1 MVRTGARTKAKSN
14 YYKRYFETNLGD
26 IKKSWKGVN
35 SILGRNLPTTE
46 INRIDVG
53 DNSSTTPLEI
63 SNALNYHFTHIG
75 PRLADNIPK
84 TSVCFEDYITPSN
97 YSFTLNETHCGVV
110 HRLVSSLRVDK
121 ATGLDGISARL
132 LKEACPEIV
141 PSLTHIINLFIRC
154 GYFPDEW
161 KISKVLPLYKED
173 IKSDPNNYRPI
184 SILPVVSKIIEKVI
198 FKQLYEYLTH
208 NNLLTVSQHGFRPMH
223 STLTALLE
231 ATNNWYLNIDDGLIN
246 SVLFLDL
253 KKAFDT
259 VDHSIL

>member
-1 MVRTGARTKAKSN
+1 MFERDQLKRATIINNSDAHWTEYKIARNNVNANIRKAKTN

-84 TSVCFEDYITPSN
+84 TSVCFEDYITPSDS
-97 YSFTLNETHCGVV
+97 SFTLNETHCGIV
-110 HRLVSSLRVDK
+110 HPLVSSLQVDK

-141 PSLTHIINLFIRC
+141 PSLTHIINLSIRC

-161 KISKVLPLYKED
+161 
-173 IKSDPNNYRPI
+173 
-184 SILPVVSKIIEKVI
+184 
-198 FKQLYEYLTH
+198 
-208 NNLLTVSQHGFRPMH
+208 
-223 STLTALLE
+223 
-231 ATNNWYLNIDDGLIN
+231 
-246 SVLFLDL
+246 
-253 KKAFDT
+253 
-259 VDHSIL
+259 

>member
-1 MVRTGARTKAKSN
+1 MNKIHDQAVENKEEKTN

-84 TSVCFEDYITPSN
+84 TSVCFEDDITPSDS
-97 YSFTLNETHCGVV
+97 SFTLNKTHCGVV
-110 HRLVSSLRVDK
+110 HCLVCSLRINK
-121 ATGLDGISARL
+121 TTGLDGISARL

-141 PSLTHIINLFIRC
+141 PSLTHNYNNINLSVRC

-161 KISKVLPLYKED
+161 KISKVLLLYKED
-173 IKSDPNNYRPI
+173 ILSL
-184 SILPVVSKIIEKVI
+184 ILTTIDLYL
-198 FKQLYEYLTH
+198 FYQL
-208 NNLLTVSQHGFRPMH
+208 
-223 STLTALLE
+223 
-231 ATNNWYLNIDDGLIN
+231 
-246 SVLFLDL
+246 SV
-253 KKAFDT
+253 K
-259 VDHSIL
+259 